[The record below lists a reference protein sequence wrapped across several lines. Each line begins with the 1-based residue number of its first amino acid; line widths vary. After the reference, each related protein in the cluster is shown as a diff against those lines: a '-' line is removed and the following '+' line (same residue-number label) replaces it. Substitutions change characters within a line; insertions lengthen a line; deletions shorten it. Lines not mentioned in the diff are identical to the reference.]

1 MRPTGIT
8 IGGLVEHGISRE
20 DVERVRRSWCDSF
33 PEIAVI
39 ARIARNGEI
48 KMNHDETTPELP
60 PEHRRKKNGKVGPV
74 DWKATAIDRYVCF
87 HELRDAYE
95 IVRTQARIADS
106 RILDLEKKLREAR
119 DLATEQSAEI
129 RKSIATTEKSND
141 ALREAAKLINEKDGT
156 IAALRS
162 RIELLLGTITA
173 LSRSVEVAT
182 TQAPAPTKDGGR
194 LSPHHVFLP
203 WGSPEHTDNR
213 EVAPSGPIRTYLLRA
228 FVEVWSYHS
237 EKSKP
242 FSVFA
247 REVLDDAADAY
258 PPAQGRLL
266 SDTNIARRL
275 SERLGKKFP
284 F

>member
-1 MRPTGIT
+1 V
-8 IGGLVEHGISRE
+8 L
-20 DVERVRRSWCDSF
+20 
-33 PEIAVI
+33 
-39 ARIARNGEI
+39 
-48 KMNHDETTPELP
+48 
-60 PEHRRKKNGKVGPV
+60 
-74 DWKATAIDRYVCF
+74 

-106 RILDLEKKLREAR
+106 RILDLEKQLREAR

-129 RKSIATTEKSND
+129 RNATEISRQGTE
-141 ALREAAKLINEKDGT
+141 ALHAASTLLTSKDNT
-156 IAALRS
+156 IAALRT
-162 RIELLLGTITA
+162 RIEMLLGTITA
-173 LSRSVEVAT
+173 LSRSTEVAT
-182 TQAPAPTKDGGR
+182 TQAPAQSP
-194 LSPHHVFLP
+194 SVPPPHHVFLP

-213 EVAPSGPIRTYLLRA
+213 EIAPSGAIRTYLLRA
-228 FVEVWSYHS
+228 LVEVWGYHS

-258 PPAQGRLL
+258 PPAQGRPL